1 MSAADP
7 ALRSLQSV
15 ATSSRRA
22 ERLVRILDLLA
33 TRHEMSITQLCKHL
47 SVSPATLRRD
57 MCNLDEQGL
66 VTRIRGG
73 ARAAAGEEIPIRL
86 RDIQH
91 PLAKRAIAILA
102 AGLLP
107 VGRHL
112 AVAIGGG
119 STTAEVARQ
128 LTYRRHLTIVT
139 NALTTAV
146 ALAAY
151 PNLQLIM
158 TGGVVRSS
166 SFELVGALTDNAFN
180 GINVNVAILGAD
192 GVTAEHG
199 VTTHNHTEA
208 RTNSAMVTHGQR
220 LMVVADGSKIGRVTL
235 AKVADAAAI
244 DDLVTDESANPN
256 ELARLAALG
265 VNIHLAQVHDQAP
278 GIPAPS
284 TCRPNWPTK
293 EQHVRHGKRDLQSA
307 RRLGSG
313 S

>member
-1 MSAADP
+1 MSAAEP

-33 TRHEMSITQLCKHL
+33 TKQEMSITQLCQHL

-57 MCNLDEQGL
+57 MSDLERQGL
-66 VTRIRGG
+66 VARTRGG

-119 STTAEVARQ
+119 STTADVARQ
-128 LTYRRHLTIVT
+128 LTCRRHLTIVT
-139 NALTTAV
+139 NALTTAIAV
-146 ALAAY
+146 AAH
-151 PNLQLIM
+151 PNLQVIM
-158 TGGVVRSS
+158 TGGVVRSN
-166 SFELVGALTDNAFN
+166 SFELVGALADNAFN

-199 VTTHNHTEA
+199 VTTHDHTEA
-208 RTNSAMVTHGQR
+208 RTNCAMVTHAQR

-235 AKVADAAAI
+235 AKAADAATI
-244 DDLVTDESANPN
+244 HDLITDDSADPK
-256 ELARLAALG
+256 ELARIAALG
-265 VNIHLAQVHDQAP
+265 VNIHLARVQDDAP
-278 GIPAPS
+278 AVPTPS
-284 TCRPNWPTK
+284 QLPSHLSYQGAACP
-293 EQHVRHGKRDLQSA
+293 
-307 RRLGSG
+307 
-313 S
+313 